1 MTRRVLEVVVLTVVY
16 FAAGKL
22 GLSLAVVN
30 DSTSAVWPPAGLAMG
45 AMLILGP
52 RVWLAVAVGAFLV
65 NVTTSQLVGASLL
78 IAVGNTCEA
87 LAGWWLVTRVA
98 AGTAAFERP
107 YRTLR
112 FALFGGALSPLIA
125 ATVGTIALWWSGQA
139 VTADLDAV
147 WLTWWLGD
155 AVGILLVTPILVM
168 WASPPKK
175 RWSTPRTVEVLCVA
189 LTVAVTSWIVFGDTA
204 FGRSSYPL
212 PFLTVPVLMWP
223 AFRLGSRETAL
234 ATALMSVVAIVG
246 TINDFGPFARSSP
259 NESLLFL
266 QAFVGVWMVVML
278 AVAAEVETRQDV
290 EGAMRLLNDQLE
302 ERVRLRTD
310 ELRRMRDRL
319 VDAQRVANVG
329 SWEWDV
335 QTNTIW
341 WSEELYRLFGLRPS
355 TPLTYESYLQ
365 LLHADDRARME
376 SAVGK
381 SLADRRP
388 FSVEHRVVW
397 PDGSIRTIHGDGHV
411 ICDESGGVVR
421 MVGTGR
427 DITDLRQAEEAR
439 LERIREQAARVEAED
454 ANRAKDEFLATLS
467 HELRTPLNA
476 ALGWTQMLRDAL
488 DNPSARQRAVDAI
501 VRNLQAQARLVSDM
515 MDLSHITL
523 RTLRLEQAPV
533 DMVEVVRCA
542 ADSLR
547 ATVSAKG
554 LTIEARIPDTPVY
567 VLGDEGR
574 LQQVV
579 WNLLSNSAKF
589 SREGGAVSITLTLD
603 SDVVRLTV
611 EDQGEGIEPDFIPHL
626 FDRFRQ
632 ADSSSTREH
641 GGLGLGLAIAR
652 HLVEAH
658 GGRIEAANR
667 PGGGAVFTVILPPA
681 PAEVGA

>member
-1 MTRRVLEVVVLTVVY
+1 MTRRVLEVVVLMAVY

-30 DSTSAVWPPAGLAMG
+30 ASASAVWPPAGLAVG
-45 AMLILGP
+45 ALLILGP
-52 RVWLAVAVGAFLV
+52 RVWPAVAVGAFLV
-65 NVTTSQLVGASLL
+65 NLTTTHLVGSSLV
-78 IAVGNTCEA
+78 IALGNTSEA
-87 LAGWWLVTRVA
+87 LAGWWLVTRFA
-98 AGTAAFERP
+98 AGTDAFERP
-107 YRTLR
+107 YSTLR
-112 FALFGGALSPLIA
+112 FALFGGALAPLIA
-125 ATVGTIALWWSGQA
+125 ATVGTMALWSADPTISGE
-139 VTADLDAV
+139 LGAV

-168 WASPPKK
+168 WARPPKK
-175 RWSTPRTVEVLCVA
+175 HWSTQRLAEVVCVA

-204 FGRSSYPL
+204 FGRSRYPL

-246 TINDFGPFARSSP
+246 TVAGFGPFFRPSA

-278 AVAAEVETRQDV
+278 AVAAEVETRQSV
-290 EGAMRLLNDQLE
+290 EGEIRLLNEQLE

-310 ELRRMRDRL
+310 ELRRTRDRL

-341 WSEELYRLFGLRPS
+341 WSEELYRIFGLPPS

-365 LLHADDRARME
+365 LLHPDDRGRME

-381 SLADRRP
+381 SLADLRP
-388 FSVEHRVVW
+388 FAVEHRVLW

-411 ICDESGGVVR
+411 ICDESGGVAR

-427 DITDLRQAEEAR
+427 DITELRRAEEAR
-439 LERIREQAARVEAED
+439 LERIREHAARVEAED

-476 ALGWTQMLRDAL
+476 ALGWTQMLRDVL
-488 DNPSARQRAVDAI
+488 DNPSARQRAIEAI

-533 DMVEVVRCA
+533 DMVDVVRCA
-542 ADSLR
+542 TESLR
-547 ATVSAKG
+547 ATASSKG
-554 LTIEARIPDTPVY
+554 LTIEVRLPEAPVY

-589 SREGGAVSITLTLD
+589 SRDGGVVSLALTLE

-611 EDQGEGIEPDFIPHL
+611 EDQGQGIEPDFIPHL

-658 GGRIEAANR
+658 RGRIEAGNR